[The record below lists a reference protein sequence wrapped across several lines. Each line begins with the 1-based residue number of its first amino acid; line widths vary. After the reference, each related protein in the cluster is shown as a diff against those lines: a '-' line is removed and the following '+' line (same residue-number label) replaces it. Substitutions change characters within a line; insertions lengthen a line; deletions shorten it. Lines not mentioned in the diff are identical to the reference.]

1 MSDEKKK
8 PWGDAYAIK
17 PGRELADGEL
27 AREVWIPLGPV
38 WQSEQGN
45 FSLTLDSE
53 PIHWRNPN
61 AERRVVITKRHSN
74 DAPSTPTTTSSNTRG
89 RK

>member
-1 MSDEKKK
+1 MSEEKKK

-17 PGRELADGEL
+17 PGREGADGEVG
-27 AREVWIPLGPV
+27 RDIWIGLGPV
-38 WQSEQGN
+38 WESEQGN
-45 FSLTLDSE
+45 FSFTLDSE

-61 AERRVVITKRHSN
+61 VERRVVITRRQ
-74 DAPSTPTTTSSNTRG
+74 AAPTTPSTSNTGKGG

>member
-1 MSDEKKK
+1 MSDDKKK

-17 PGRELADGEL
+17 PGRESTDGEVS
-27 AREVWIPLGPV
+27 RDVWVPLGPV

-61 AERRVVITKRHSN
+61 VERRVVITKRQ
-74 DAPSTPTTTSSNTRG
+74 AATTTPTTSNTSRG

>member
-1 MSDEKKK
+1 MSEEKKK

-17 PGRELADGEL
+17 PGRESADGEVS
-27 AREVWIPLGPV
+27 RDIWIPLGPV
-38 WQSEQGN
+38 WESEQGN

-61 AERRVVITKRHSN
+61 IERRVVITRRQ
-74 DAPSTPTTTSSNTRG
+74 APATALTTSKGG

>member
-1 MSDEKKK
+1 MSDDKKK

-17 PGRELADGEL
+17 PGRENTDNGEQS
-27 AREVWIPLGPV
+27 RDVWVPLCPV

-45 FSLTLDSE
+45 FSLTIDSE

-61 AERRVVITKRHSN
+61 AERRVVITKRQTATA
-74 DAPSTPTTTSSNTRG
+74 APASNTSRGG